1 MSNLFKGA
9 ALGAGLMYFLDPQR
23 GRRRRALVRDS
34 SVRLT
39 HKLRDAA
46 DVTRRDLSNRYQGVK
61 SKAQSL
67 FSSSHQPHSDEQLK
81 ARIRS
86 QLGRVSSHPRAI
98 EVEVH
103 DGRVTLR
110 GPVLSDEAQRVFDA
124 VSAIR
129 GVQHVDNQM
138 EIHQEPGNIAALQGG
153 STRQGARWD
162 VLQQRWSPATKA
174 LVGGGA
180 LAFLS
185 RAAPRSGVRGAIL
198 GAVTTALAGKAIKS
212 VQRRRES
219 GDRAQSFIGESRR
232 AGQRRWGGRQ
242 ASRQSDSGASRWR
255 GESGAMRVSDIM
267 TRSPATCS
275 PDTSLREIA
284 SLMVKHDCGSIPVVE
299 QGSNKP
305 IGIVTDRDITIRAI
319 AEGKNP
325 QQLSARD
332 CMTSP
337 LESIQCSASLDECTD
352 RMEASQIRRMIVV
365 DDDNK
370 ICGIVAQADIAMYAP
385 QEETAEMVQQVS
397 TPAPVP
403 TI

>member
-1 MSNLFKGA
+1 MNNLVKGA

-23 GRRRRALVRDS
+23 GRRRRALIRDG

-46 DVTRRDLSNRYQGVK
+46 DVTRRDLTNRYQGVK

-67 FSSSHQPHSDEQLK
+67 FASRHESASDEQLK

-110 GPVLSDEAQRVFDA
+110 GPILGEEAQRVFNA
-124 VSAIR
+124 VSAVR
-129 GVQHVDNQM
+129 GVQHIDNQM
-138 EIHQEPGNIAALQGG
+138 EAHIEPGNIAALQGG
-153 STRQGARWD
+153 GTRQGARWD
-162 VLQQRWSPATKA
+162 RFQQRWSPATKA
-174 LVGGGA
+174 LLGSGA

-185 RAAPRSGVRGAIL
+185 RAAPRSGIRGAIL
-198 GAVTTALAGKAIKS
+198 GAVTTVLAGKALKS
-212 VQRRRES
+212 AQRRGES
-219 GDRAQSFIGESRR
+219 RDRAQPLIGESRR
-232 AGQRRWGGRQ
+232 HREHRWGSARRTESG
-242 ASRQSDSGASRWR
+242 SRYWK
-255 GESGAMRVSDIM
+255 GESDTMRVSDIM
-267 TRSPATCS
+267 TPSPATCT
-275 PDTSLREIA
+275 PDTRLREVA
-284 SLMVKHDCGSIPVVE
+284 ALMVTHDCGSIPVVE
-299 QGSNKP
+299 KGSDQP
-305 IGIVTDRDITIRAI
+305 IGIITDRDITVRAI

-325 QQLSARD
+325 QDLTARD

-337 LESIQCSASLDECTD
+337 IESIQCSASLAECTD
-352 RMEASQIRRMIVV
+352 RMESSQIRRMIVV
-365 DDDNK
+365 DDNNK

-385 QEETAEMVQQVS
+385 EEETAEMVQEVS

>member
-1 MSNLFKGA
+1 MNILKA
-9 ALGAGLMYFLDPQR
+9 AAVGAGAMYFFDPQR
-23 GRRRRALVRDS
+23 GRRRRAQV
-34 SVRLT
+34 
-39 HKLRDAA
+39 RDAA
-46 DVTRRDLSNRYQGVK
+46 LRFTNELRQMADITRRDLANRMQGFK
-61 SKAQSL
+61 SQAQTL
-67 FSSSHQPHSDEQLK
+67 LSSDKEPASDDQLT

-86 QLGRVSSHPRAI
+86 HLGRVSSHPHAI
-98 EVEVH
+98 QVEVH

-110 GPVLSDEAQRVFDA
+110 GPVLSDESQQVFEA
-124 VSAIR
+124 VAAVR

-138 EIHQEPGNIAALQGG
+138 ESHQEPGNIAALQGG
-153 STRQGARWD
+153 STRPGAHWD
-162 VLQQRWSPATKA
+162 IFQQRWSPATKA

-198 GAVTTALAGKAIKS
+198 GAITTALAGKAIKS
-212 VQRRRES
+212 AQGGREA
-219 GDRAQSFIGESRR
+219 GDRGQSLIGDFRR
-232 AGQRRWGGRQ
+232 SGQRRWR
-242 ASRQSDSGASRWR
+242 ASRQSNSASSYWK
-255 GESGAMRVSDIM
+255 GESGTMRVSDIM
-267 TRSPATCS
+267 TRSPVTCT
-275 PDTSLREIA
+275 PDTPLREVA
-284 SLMVKHDCGSIPVVE
+284 TLMVKHDCGSIPVIE
-299 QGSNKP
+299 QGSNQP
-305 IGIVTDRDITIRAI
+305 IGIITDRDITIRAI

-325 QQLSARD
+325 QQLSTRD

-337 LESIQCSASLDECTD
+337 IESIQCSASLDECTD

-385 QEETAEMVQQVS
+385 QEETAEMVQEVS